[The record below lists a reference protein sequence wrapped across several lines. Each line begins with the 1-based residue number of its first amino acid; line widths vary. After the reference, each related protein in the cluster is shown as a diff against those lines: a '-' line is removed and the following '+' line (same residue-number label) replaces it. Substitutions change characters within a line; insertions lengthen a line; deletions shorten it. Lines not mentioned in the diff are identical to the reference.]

1 MLRGKLRGAV
11 RGRTSG
17 SVEHF
22 ESSAKRSASLEAITV
37 QKSVSIQA
45 SRNLSVC
52 SAWQAGVHQAAVNL
66 VSKHQL
72 WQRQSE
78 LLPHFTHHYAQ
89 LTSLPRRM
97 RRGLQRQW
105 KKSLAGIALLLVLGQ
120 TPALAAT
127 INVGGGCTLVEAILS
142 ANMNTS
148 VGGCRAGSGADR
160 IVLPAGSTQ
169 TLTTFNNNPYFYG
182 RSGLPVI
189 RSVITIAGNGGTI
202 RRAPTAPE

>member
-1 MLRGKLRGAV
+1 
-11 RGRTSG
+11 
-17 SVEHF
+17 
-22 ESSAKRSASLEAITV
+22 
-37 QKSVSIQA
+37 
-45 SRNLSVC
+45 
-52 SAWQAGVHQAAVNL
+52 
-66 VSKHQL
+66 
-72 WQRQSE
+72 
-78 LLPHFTHHYAQ
+78 
-89 LTSLPRRM
+89 M

-189 RSVITIAGNGGTI
+189 RSVITIAGNGSTV
-202 RRAPTAPE
+202 RRAPTAPEFGIFAVAGTGELTLQQTRVSGGVRLRSENSFGLGGGVFNNGVLHVTNSTISANTAQVDGGGVWNI